1 MRRCW
6 TRSSSAALWQRYE
19 PPHSSFFRLTRAVLP
34 RPYLTLCVSPHAHQ
48 ALNERLGRAVG
59 TALADA
65 SKGSLTPQRVLDD
78 LAAAL
83 TAPEAALAKVTRQE
97 AELRAE
103 LRALQ
108 EDVLQRARD
117 ARSSVAAP
125 PGGEAWAAAPREAAA
140 AEPAAGEEP
149 PPKSLR
155 ATIEELRAEV
165 ETTRRE
171 VTGLQTPGQA
181 SDS

>member
-1 MRRCW
+1 MLDAFFVGRALAEVRAPPALSVTLACGLL
-6 TRSSSAALWQRYE
+6 SLCLPPDSASLLTCAL
-19 PPHSSFFRLTRAVLP
+19 
-34 RPYLTLCVSPHAHQ
+34 HQ

-65 SKGSLTPQRVLDD
+65 SKGSLTPQSVLDD
-78 LAAAL
+78 VAAAL
-83 TAPEAALAKVTRQE
+83 KAPEAALATVTRQD

-117 ARSSVAAP
+117 ARSSVASTQ
-125 PGGEAWAAAPREAAA
+125 GVGVEAWAAPQTAAA
-140 AEPAAGEEP
+140 AEPSGAGVDP

-155 ATIEELRAEV
+155 ATIEELKAEV
-165 ETTRRE
+165 EQTRRE
-171 VTGLQTPGQA
+171 LLATQDQA
-181 SDS
+181 AES

>member
-1 MRRCW
+1 MLAAPLPACRL
-6 TRSSSAALWQRYE
+6 TLSSS
-19 PPHSSFFRLTRAVLP
+19 PPGAYQV
-34 RPYLTLCVSPHAHQ
+34 
-48 ALNERLGRAVG
+48 LNERLGRAVG

-65 SKGSLTPQRVLDD
+65 SKGTLTPQRVLDD
-78 LAAAL
+78 LAAAMA
-83 TAPEAALAKVTRQE
+83 APEAALATLTRQD

-117 ARSSVAAP
+117 ARSSVAEP
-125 PGGEAWAAAPREAAA
+125 TGSGEAWAAAPREAAA
-140 AEPAAGEEP
+140 ESAAGDEP

-171 VTGLQTPGQA
+171 CVKAQA
-181 SDS
+181 SGPDS